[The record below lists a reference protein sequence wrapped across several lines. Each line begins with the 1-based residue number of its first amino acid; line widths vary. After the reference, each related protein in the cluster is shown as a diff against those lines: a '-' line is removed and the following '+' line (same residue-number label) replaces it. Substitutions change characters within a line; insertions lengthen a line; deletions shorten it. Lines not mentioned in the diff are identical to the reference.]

1 MTRCFKYQTRL
12 LNHECPELLFVH
24 THNLSVFGVV
34 GIFFSCFVFY
44 SLFFLSDTHSFG
56 AINIIVSQDSLRNW
70 CFMRMYLIIL
80 FWSMRI
86 RLWRSKKRGLLFFFY
101 LPLPPA
107 PFVSSP
113 EKLDVEKV
121 VSIDQ
126 LKKKI
131 SPALLYKETYLGA
144 KEGKWR

>member
-1 MTRCFKYQTRL
+1 MSRAAFSSCSQL
-12 LNHECPELLFVH
+12 VSLQCCWW
-24 THNLSVFGVV
+24 
-34 GIFFSCFVFY
+34 FFSCFVFH
-44 SLFFLSDTHSFG
+44 SLFFLSDTRSFG

-80 FWSMRI
+80 FWSIRIIWSVVNMILISSMRI
-86 RLWRSKKRGLLFFFY
+86 IWRSKKRGFFFY

-144 KEGKWR
+144 KEGKWC